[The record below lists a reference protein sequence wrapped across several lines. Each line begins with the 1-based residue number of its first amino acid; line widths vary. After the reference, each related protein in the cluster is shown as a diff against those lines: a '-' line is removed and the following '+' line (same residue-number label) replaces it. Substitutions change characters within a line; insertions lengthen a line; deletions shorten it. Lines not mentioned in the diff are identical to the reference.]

1 MERKIDGSSP
11 EGCFSEIWSLAKEHF
26 MNTALNRIVR
36 GGAPAIMAT
45 VDEGSVFKDIIVK
58 IRAKG

>member
-1 MERKIDGSSP
+1 
-11 EGCFSEIWSLAKEHF
+11 
-26 MNTALNRIVR
+26 MNAALNRIVR

-45 VDEGSVFKDIIVK
+45 VDEGSIFKGTIVK